1 MLLEIAERLSPEVR
15 PLAWLVGQWRG
26 RGELSYPGIDR
37 TSFIQDLVIDDDGG
51 PYLRATTTIYLTP
64 DVKDVDPTARHI
76 VSDDEPRGQLW
87 STETAYWRVPPQD
100 RKDSDPL
107 ELEVLVADPSGH
119 LSVYVGQAQGGR
131 VDLASD
137 LIARTETAAA
147 VSAGRRL
154 FGQVDGDLMWVWEM
168 AALGQ
173 ELQPYVSARLSR
185 VDAPESEPSAEDGVV
200 DTEPDAAP

>member
-37 TSFIQDLVIDDDGG
+37 TSFIQDLVVDDDGG
-51 PYLRATTTIYLTP
+51 PYLRATTTIHLTP
-64 DVKDVDPTARHI
+64 DVRDVDPASPI
-76 VSDDEPRGQLW
+76 AVSDDEPRGQLW
-87 STETAYWRVPPQD
+87 STETAYWRVPPQERAD
-100 RKDSDPL
+100 GDPL
-107 ELEVLVADPSGH
+107 ELEVLVADPAGH
-119 LSVYVGQAQGGR
+119 LSVYVGQAQSGR

-137 LIARTETAAA
+137 LVARTQTAA
-147 VSAGRRL
+147 VVTAGRRL

-173 ELQPYVSARLSR
+173 ELQPYISARLSR
-185 VDAPESEPSAEDGVV
+185 IEVEDSQSAADDGVV
-200 DTEPDAAP
+200 DTAPDAAP